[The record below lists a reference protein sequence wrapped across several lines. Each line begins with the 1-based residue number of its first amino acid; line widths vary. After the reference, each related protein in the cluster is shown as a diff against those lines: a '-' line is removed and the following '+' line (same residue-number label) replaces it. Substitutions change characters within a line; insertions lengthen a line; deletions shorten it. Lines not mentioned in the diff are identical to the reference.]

1 MFGPEQLTPLGPYER
16 AQSSHEIASQRC
28 VLTESVHGGPFLTK
42 CLYIFHKVCMSRI
55 IIAECATTLI
65 HVRLNAN
72 LDVCASDLYATSR
85 HTSDIFWNKGHALP
99 LAVHCFSRTTTR
111 ELYRTSSWSSQ
122 DDRYKKTGGFLVF
135 AISSPWK
142 TSMGQLSV
150 ALAATRSHAVT
161 PVCLPCSCSV
171 HRSLQHPGLRY
182 T

>member
-1 MFGPEQLTPLGPYER
+1 MEALLEALRSFSCPDYPDCLESVMFGPEQLTPLGPYER

-85 HTSDIFWNKGHALP
+85 HTSDIF
-99 LAVHCFSRTTTR
+99 
-111 ELYRTSSWSSQ
+111 
-122 DDRYKKTGGFLVF
+122 
-135 AISSPWK
+135 
-142 TSMGQLSV
+142 
-150 ALAATRSHAVT
+150 
-161 PVCLPCSCSV
+161 
-171 HRSLQHPGLRY
+171 
-182 T
+182 